1 MFSVPTGR
9 EVFAFTQKLQEGWN
23 LQYTASKSHAVRLI
37 GPEVQIFSPTDW
49 TKGLIDKLKV
59 EGGSSLTNY
68 LSFNPQGQGLA
79 GGNHDHT
86 SQVSA
91 HVHTF
96 VQM

>member
-1 MFSVPTGR
+1 MGQ
-9 EVFAFTQKLQEGWN
+9 EVFTFTQKSQEGWN
-23 LQYTASKSHAVRLI
+23 LQFTTSKSHTVRLV

-49 TKGLIDKLKV
+49 MKGLIDKLKV
-59 EGGSSLTNY
+59 EGSSSPTNY

-79 GGNHDHT
+79 GGNHNHT

-91 HVHTF
+91 HIRTF